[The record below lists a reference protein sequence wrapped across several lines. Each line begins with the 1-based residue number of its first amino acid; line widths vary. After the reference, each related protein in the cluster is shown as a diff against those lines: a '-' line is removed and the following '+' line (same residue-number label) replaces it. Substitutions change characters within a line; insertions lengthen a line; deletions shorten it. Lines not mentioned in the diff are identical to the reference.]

1 MQRKNNKPSA
11 SIQEKRAKLIAL
23 SLKAKELRQ
32 QKKDNAKTIEEAI
45 FWQTRTINYML
56 LNHIYSDGGVQ
67 YETFNEWKAQGA
79 TIKKGAKATVIWGQP
94 RKGMAALEQNLEK
107 EPNTVPTDDVTPEEY
122 EFFPLCFLFSEDDVF
137 FPNTEGSE
145 ESPATD
151 EQQQARKPLIDSDAI
166 NEL

>member
-137 FPNTEGSE
+137 FPNTEDSE

>member
-137 FPNTEGSE
+137 FPNTEDSE

-151 EQQQARKPLIDSDAI
+151 EQQQAREPLIDSDAI

>member
-23 SLKAKELRQ
+23 SIKAKELRQ
-32 QKKDNAKTIEEAI
+32 QKVDSAKTMEEAI
-45 FWQTRTINYML
+45 FWKTRTINYML

-67 YETFNEWKAQGA
+67 YETFKEWKAQGA
-79 TIKKGAKATVIWGQP
+79 TIRKGAKATVIWGQP
-94 RKGMAALEQNLEK
+94 RKGMAALEQKLEK
-107 EPNTVPTDDVTPEEY
+107 EPNAVPTDDVTPEEY

-137 FPNTEGSE
+137 FPSTEDNDIAQASDE
-145 ESPATD
+145 PQPANI
-151 EQQQARKPLIDSDAI
+151 PIIDSEAI